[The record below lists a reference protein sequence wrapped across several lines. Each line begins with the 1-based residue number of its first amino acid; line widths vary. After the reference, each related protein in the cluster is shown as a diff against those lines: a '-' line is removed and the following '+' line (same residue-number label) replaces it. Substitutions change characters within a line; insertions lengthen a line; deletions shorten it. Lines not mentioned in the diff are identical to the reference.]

1 MKKIEG
7 KITRDILRTLK
18 DGDAVTVLC
27 LDGYDL
33 DSQKNTAY
41 AMQRM
46 LLCRFECRTQG
57 LRLTVTRRR
66 GLPRSLAQA
75 NVKQEGRP

>member
-1 MKKIEG
+1 MERNEG
-7 KITRDILRTLK
+7 KITRDILRTLR
-18 DGDAVTVLC
+18 DGDAVTVEC
-27 LDGYDL
+27 QNGYDL
-33 DSQKNTAY
+33 DSQRNTAY

-66 GLPRSLAQA
+66 GLPRSLTQA
-75 NVKQEGRP
+75 NVKREGRP

>member
-1 MKKIEG
+1 MEKNEER
-7 KITRDILRTLK
+7 ITRDILRTLR
-18 DGDAVTVLC
+18 DGDAVTVEC
-27 LDGYDL
+27 LNGYDM

-57 LRLTVTRRR
+57 LRLTVTRRK
-66 GLPRSLAQA
+66 GLPRSLA
-75 NVKQEGRP
+75 KLEGRP